1 MKSGEL
7 ALEPAPLSVRIQNDP
22 SAMRLMPEWPWMGWP
37 WNGSGTPVS
46 RPPDWPI
53 TLPTA
58 STRRGVVNLPATCR
72 SCGASL
78 GAAIIVRAGSTAWP
92 GSVAGEGR
100 DMFMGNK
107 AKTRTMPRPC
117 DATMKGRHQD
127 MPWDTA
133 DGHGPFA
140 RFESHTRLAL
150 PHPSPPTTLDSTYS
164 LWTPFLHCNP
174 SDWNCPA
181 PPTSRAPSC
190 LA

>member
-37 WNGSGTPVS
+37 WNGSDTPVS

-92 GSVAGEGR
+92 VSVAG
-100 DMFMGNK
+100 
-107 AKTRTMPRPC
+107 
-117 DATMKGRHQD
+117 
-127 MPWDTA
+127 
-133 DGHGPFA
+133 
-140 RFESHTRLAL
+140 
-150 PHPSPPTTLDSTYS
+150 
-164 LWTPFLHCNP
+164 
-174 SDWNCPA
+174 
-181 PPTSRAPSC
+181 
-190 LA
+190 